1 MGERVA
7 PRREVTAEEAA
18 ESQAWV
24 AEVTERAQR
33 GELKDEKSD
42 VRALFFEEL
51 RKLNL
56 R

>member
-1 MGERVA
+1 MSAWHLVETL
-7 PRREVTAEEAA
+7 TAEEAA

-24 AEVTERAQR
+24 AEVTERAER
-33 GELKDEKSD
+33 GDLKDEKND
-42 VRALFFEEL
+42 IRALFFEEL